1 MLDALTNDPELNLTI
16 EFRPGDMQFVHNHQI
31 LHSRTDFEDWPEL
44 EKRRHLL
51 RLGLAPAAARELP
64 PAYAQRY
71 GSIVPGNRGGIITQ
85 ETKLT
90 FILEPQ

>member
-1 MLDALTNDPELNLTI
+1 M

-31 LHSRTDFEDWPEL
+31 LHSRTDFEDWSEA

-51 RLGLAPAAARELP
+51 RLWLAPAAARELP

-71 GSIVPGNRGGIITQ
+71 GSIVPGNRGGIITK
-85 ETKLT
+85 ETTLT
-90 FILEPQ
+90 FVLEPQ